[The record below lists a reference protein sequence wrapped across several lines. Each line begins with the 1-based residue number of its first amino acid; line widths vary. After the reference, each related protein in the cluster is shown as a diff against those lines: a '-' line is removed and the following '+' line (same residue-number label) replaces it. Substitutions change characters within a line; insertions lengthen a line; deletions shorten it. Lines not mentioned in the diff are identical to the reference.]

1 MVRYRYITIPNTLFR
16 DNPRPPLLCSLSV
29 PFFHFFCGFI
39 PNAVNDAA
47 HRGRSAASAAVYW
60 RGGAWCDVLRDVLV
74 RQLKEKLAISSRN
87 MNCALSQSWILVDP
101 RFKLVP
107 FNTVKHQHSAACCKC
122 YIVFHRKS
130 DIWIAFSRQQW
141 SRVYT
146 SDTTFTGVNVVYLGQ
161 TSCECRRISSYC
173 SVQCWRPSQPLDTYL
188 AGTNPSL
195 HVDLLSWW

>member
-1 MVRYRYITIPNTLFR
+1 MRCSVRCAGPSAEGEVGNLFQEHE
-16 DNPRPPLLCSLSV
+16 LCV
-29 PFFHFFCGFI
+29 
-39 PNAVNDAA
+39 VT
-47 HRGRSAASAAVYW
+47 V
-60 RGGAWCDVLRDVLV
+60 
-74 RQLKEKLAISSRN
+74 
-87 MNCALSQSWILVDP
+87 VDP

-122 YIVFHRKS
+122 YIVSHRKS